1 MKYLII
7 SLLLIFFCIST
18 NSKADEVSN
27 WLTKE
32 IDIIL
37 NAYIDTNLTEIE
49 KFEFIESAINENF
62 AGSGI
67 AKFVAG
73 KAWAA
78 AEKDTK
84 KTYITLFKRHLALTI
99 ASMMKSYSNQTYE
112 LIKTKFDEKNKVYL
126 VDMEIRNDTNALL
139 VTWRVKESKNQ
150 FFVIDLLVANISLV
164 VTKRSE
170 FNSMLKKVN
179 NDLKSF
185 NKVLSSK
192 NEQSFQKLT
201 SN

>member
-1 MKYLII
+1 
-7 SLLLIFFCIST
+7 
-18 NSKADEVSN
+18 
-27 WLTKE
+27 
-32 IDIIL
+32 
-37 NAYIDTNLTEIE
+37 
-49 KFEFIESAINENF
+49 
-62 AGSGI
+62 
-67 AKFVAG
+67 
-73 KAWAA
+73 
-78 AEKDTK
+78 
-84 KTYITLFKRHLALTI
+84 
-99 ASMMKSYSNQTYE
+99 
-112 LIKTKFDEKNKVYL
+112 
-126 VDMEIRNDTNALL
+126 MEIRNDTNALL